1 MAAFWIGFVITLLF
15 EAMMAYSAYIIYYY
29 GRRLAISLRVY
40 WLGIGQFIW
49 DSVMVGMG
57 MWLMVLTI
65 IGLIDILFSG
75 GRAMAKKQR
84 QFEVEVHAEA
94 VPDDDMTQMIIRA
107 LFGKGPAEVAK
118 DFLDQQ
124 AAKEV
129 VS

>member
-1 MAAFWIGFVITLLF
+1 
-15 EAMMAYSAYIIYYY
+15 
-29 GRRLAISLRVY
+29 
-40 WLGIGQFIW
+40 
-49 DSVMVGMG
+49 
-57 MWLMVLTI
+57 
-65 IGLIDILFSG
+65 
-75 GRAMAKKQR
+75 MAKKQR
-84 QFEVEVHAEA
+84 QFEVEVRAEA